1 MANIPLFEALCDAL
15 ERRGED
21 YGRGR
26 PSAVADPQDQRG
38 LCVPCVQVRLN
49 HDLLSNKTSIFLS
62 FIIWQNIFSGQVC
75 TGHLVRGQRGRPD
88 LAPLL
93 GGAGP
98 GQPRRDGGGP
108 YGGLVLTGINDN
120 NNKTN
125 RSTTSP
131 PTFLPSVASSSG
143 AWLQA
148 LIMAPALYSHRLEKR
163 KISIRFQV
171 N

>member
-1 MANIPLFEALCDAL
+1 MAGAE
-15 ERRGED
+15 
-21 YGRGR
+21 
-26 PSAVADPQDQRG
+26 DQRG
-38 LCVPCVQVRLN
+38 LHLPR
-49 HDLLSNKTSIFLS
+49 
-62 FIIWQNIFSGQVC
+62 GQVGAGN
-75 TGHLVRGQRGRPD
+75 TLRGHGGRPH

-143 AWLQA
+143 AWLPA

-171 N
+171 NLDNLLTHLMLLIMVVIFASKENDHRAQVS